1 MEIAFVRG
9 DERMA
14 QEGLEDIKFMD
25 VQDIM
30 EVNERDIAIIG
41 ISARLPK
48 ADTLEAFWEN
58 LVNERNCIDDIPD
71 TRMKDIKAYL

>member
-1 MEIAFVRG
+1 MRG

-48 ADTLEAFWEN
+48 ADTLEA
-58 LVNERNCIDDIPD
+58 
-71 TRMKDIKAYL
+71 